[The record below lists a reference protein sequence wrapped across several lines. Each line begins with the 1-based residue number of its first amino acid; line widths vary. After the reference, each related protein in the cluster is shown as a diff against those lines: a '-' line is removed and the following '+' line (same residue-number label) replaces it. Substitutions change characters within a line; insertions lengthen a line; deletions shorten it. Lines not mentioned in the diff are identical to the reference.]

1 MAQRST
7 RRGPENQKCLPR
19 LERAIA
25 GWTGSANSIQAGGR
39 DEGRINRPDTRKH
52 LNLRALPS
60 ETLLHP
66 KGRPHTDIGAPAK
79 SRHWFAAASYRQVYS
94 L

>member
-7 RRGPENQKCLPR
+7 RRGPENQKRQLR

-25 GWTGSANSIQAGGR
+25 GWTGSANSIQASGR
-39 DEGRINRPDTRKH
+39 DEGCINRPDTRKH

-60 ETLLHP
+60 ETSCIRW
-66 KGRPHTDIGAPAK
+66 GVHTLPLARLQELDA
-79 SRHWFAAASYRQVYS
+79 R
-94 L
+94 